1 MICVTGVLCV
11 VQQLFYTLCNR
22 CAVRSC
28 DRCVMRCV
36 TGVQCDGDSRRAT
49 EDRSPE
55 SAIPDERQSVGGI

>member
-1 MICVTGVLCV
+1 MHCVTAVLC
-11 VQQLFYTLCNR
+11 F
-22 CAVRSC
+22 VRHVCYALC